1 MKSTAG
7 ILGVLAGTLLLSVA
21 IGAADTRVA
30 DAARDG
36 DRAAVRNL
44 LRDGADVNA
53 PHGDGMTA
61 LHWAAMNGDAEMTD
75 VLLHGGASLV
85 SRTRLGRYS
94 PLALAAEAGH
104 GAVVTALVKA
114 GADVNAADTSG
125 TTVLMLAAAS
135 GDVETVR
142 ALVDGGADVHARE
155 RSMEQSALMFA
166 AAYNRAGAIGE
177 LLKHGAHLEATSK
190 VVDLSALSA
199 PAGGPAGGGQA
210 GRGGRGG
217 APAGAAPA
225 VAGLDRPYTY
235 NELVGAQG
243 GLTPLLFAIRQG
255 HREAVQSLVQAGA
268 DVNRVSA
275 GDKTSPLLMA
285 VINGQ
290 FDLAQ
295 YLVEHGADVAQA
307 SDAGV
312 TPLYGVVNIQWGPK
326 SMYPQPQA
334 YLQQKLSYLELM
346 KMLLAK
352 GADVNARVHKKVWF
366 TSFNTD
372 LSGVNEIGATAFW
385 RAAYASDVGAM
396 RLLVSHGADPNI
408 PTTRP
413 AGRPRPPDSPRE
425 PGVDISAL
433 PPVPVGG
440 PGVPP
445 LLAAAGVGYGE
456 GFAANSHRYAP
467 SGFLPAIKYLVEE
480 LGADVNAVDYDGNT
494 AIHHAAARGDTESIL
509 FLVAKGA
516 DVTRV
521 NREGQTTAD
530 MANAPTQRV
539 QPFPE
544 TLATL
549 VKLGAKNNHKCVSC

>member
-1 MKSTAG
+1 VKSSAG
-7 ILGVLAGTLLLSVA
+7 ILGVLTGTLLLSVA

-30 DAARDG
+30 DAARGG
-36 DRAAVRNL
+36 DRAEVRNL

-75 VLLHGGASLV
+75 LLLHAGASLV

-104 GAVVTALVKA
+104 GAVVTALIKA
-114 GADVNAADTSG
+114 GADVNVIDTSG

-142 ALVDGGADVHARE
+142 VLADGGADVHARE
-155 RSMEQSALMFA
+155 HSMDQSALMFA
-166 AAYNRAGAIGE
+166 AAYNRAGAIRE
-177 LLKHGAHLEATSK
+177 LLTRGASLEATSK
-190 VVDLSALSA
+190 VVDLNALSA
-199 PAGGPAGGGQA
+199 GGPGGSGQGA
-210 GRGGRGG
+210 RGGRAG

-255 HREAVQSLVQAGA
+255 HREAVRSLVDAGA

-285 VINGQ
+285 AINGQ

-295 YLVEHGADVAQA
+295 YLIAHGADVGQA
-307 SDAGV
+307 NHAGV
-312 TPLYGVVNIQWGPK
+312 TPLYAVVNIQWGPK

-334 YLQQKLSYLELM
+334 YLQQELSYLELI
-346 KMLLAK
+346 KMLLDK

-372 LSGVNEIGATAFW
+372 LSGVDEIGATAFW
-385 RAAYASDVGAM
+385 RAAYASDVEAM
-396 RLLVSHGADPNI
+396 RLLVSRGADPNI

-413 AGRPRPPDSPRE
+413 AGRPRPPDSQRE
-425 PGVDISAL
+425 PGADISEL

-467 SGFLPAIKYLVEE
+467 TGFLPAIKYLVEE
-480 LGADVNAVDYDGNT
+480 LGADVNAVDHDGNT

-509 FLVAKGA
+509 FLVANGG
-516 DVTRV
+516 DVTRL